1 MSYKY
6 LNITNMSFV
15 KEYEQKR
22 TSKNVFFRQVNTLID
37 WSPIEKELSFK

>member
-6 LNITNMSFV
+6 LNITKKSFV

-22 TSKNVFFRQVNTLID
+22 TSNNVFFA
-37 WSPIEKELSFK
+37 K